1 MLGSAPR
8 KRPEVRKRMAA
19 QRSKAAKAGAAAAVP
34 YVQRVISDEELRDN
48 VRVAVDSAREA
59 FARLQNGKGAAKV
72 VLDDK
77 KFQQNVSQAA
87 TALKEASDALR
98 EAPKRT
104 SPRRSGGGMFRK
116 LLLLVVAAGVAM
128 AVSEDLRNRVLDAL
142 FGKEE
147 EFDYSSTTQPSTA
160 PPPATPTP
168 AS

>member
-1 MLGSAPR
+1 M
-8 KRPEVRKRMAA
+8 
-19 QRSKAAKAGAAAAVP
+19 
-34 YVQRVISDEELRDN
+34 SDEELRDN
-48 VRVAVDSAREA
+48 VRVAIESAREA
-59 FARLQNGKGAAKV
+59 FARLQNRKGPAKV

-87 TALKEASDALR
+87 TALKDASDALR

-104 SPRRSGGGMFRK
+104 EPRRRGGGMFRR
-116 LLLLVVAAGVAM
+116 LLFLGVAAGVAM